1 MGLFDK
7 YSQIIERH
15 SKLED
20 FDVDPFN
27 VCVDRVISPTVG
39 IINGQQKILVGT
51 NNYLGLTFEAD
62 CIDEAVKALEAHGT
76 ATTGSRIANGTYA
89 GHVQLE
95 QDIASF
101 LNCRAAIVF
110 PTGYQANLGILAG
123 LADKSDTILLDA
135 DSHASIYDGCTLS
148 GATMIRFRHNSPADL
163 DKRLERLKDDKSNKL
178 VVIERIYSM
187 FGDRA
192 PLDEFVDVKNRHGVS
207 LLVDEAHSLGI
218 FGDCGQG
225 LAAEMGVGAD
235 VDYTVGTFS
244 KSLGTVGGF
253 GASNH
258 PLFETLRY
266 TSRPYMYTASSSPSN
281 VAAAITAL
289 KHIRTRPELRT
300 NLWQNAKMLYDSL
313 SELGYDICAPMSPII
328 AVRMPDEETAIY
340 HWNLLFEAGIYVN
353 LALPPGAPNG
363 TCLLRCSVSAKH
375 SSEQIAFIVD
385 AFAKSSAIIN
395 PKELPLAAAAQ

>member
-7 YSQIIERH
+7 YNQIIDRH

-39 IINGQQKILVGT
+39 IVNGQETILVGT
-51 NNYLGLTFEAD
+51 NNYLGLTFED
-62 CIDEAVKALEAHGT
+62 NCIDEAVQAVKEHGT
-76 ATTGSRIANGTYA
+76 ATTGSRIANGTYT

-95 QDIASF
+95 RDIASF

-123 LADKSDTILLDA
+123 LADSSDIILLDA

-148 GATMIRFRHNSPADL
+148 GATMIRFRHNSPEDL
-163 DKRLERLKDDKSNKL
+163 DKRLERLKDDNSNKL
-178 VVIERIYSM
+178 VVVESIYSM
-187 FGDRA
+187 LGDRA
-192 PLDEFVDVKNRHGVS
+192 PLDEFVEVKNKHGAS
-207 LLVDEAHSLGI
+207 LLVDEAHSLGV
-218 FGDCGQG
+218 FGNHGQG
-225 LAAEMGVGAD
+225 LAAEMGGGYE

-244 KSLGTVGGF
+244 KSLGAVGGF

-258 PLFETLRY
+258 PMFETLRY

-281 VAAAITAL
+281 VAAAATAL
-289 KHIRTRPELRT
+289 QHIRTRPELRAK
-300 NLWQNAKMLYDSL
+300 LWENAKMLYDCL
-313 SELGYDICAPMSPII
+313 FELGYEICAPMSPII
-328 AVRMPDEETAIY
+328 AVKMPDEESAIY
-340 HWNLLFEAGIYVN
+340 HWNLLFKSGVYVN

-363 TCLLRCSVSAKH
+363 TCLLRCSVSARH
-375 SSEQIAFIVD
+375 TSDQIGHIVD
-385 AFAKSSAIIN
+385 AFAKLSAITQ
-395 PKELPLAAAAQ
+395 PKEQQRAAAL

>member
-1 MGLFDK
+1 M
-7 YSQIIERH
+7 
-15 SKLED
+15 
-20 FDVDPFN
+20 
-27 VCVDRVISPTVG
+27 
-39 IINGQQKILVGT
+39 
-51 NNYLGLTFEAD
+51 
-62 CIDEAVKALEAHGT
+62 EAHGT

-178 VVIERIYSM
+178 VVIESIYSM

-192 PLDEFVDVKNRHGVS
+192 PLDEFVDVKNLHGVS

-385 AFAKSSAIIN
+385 AFSKSSAIIN
-395 PKELPLAAAAQ
+395 PKELPRASAAQ

>member
-76 ATTGSRIANGTYA
+76 ATTGSRIANGTYT

-178 VVIERIYSM
+178 VVIESIYSM

-192 PLDEFVDVKNRHGVS
+192 PLDEFVDVKNLHGVS

-340 HWNLLFEAGIYVN
+340 HWNLLFKAGIYVN

-385 AFAKSSAIIN
+385 AFSKSSAIIN
-395 PKELPLAAAAQ
+395 RKELPRASAAQ

>member
-7 YSQIIERH
+7 YKQIIGRH
-15 SKLED
+15 SKLEV

-27 VCVDRVISPTVG
+27 VCVDRVLSPTVG
-39 IINGQQKILVGT
+39 IVNGQETILVGT
-51 NNYLGLTFEAD
+51 NNYLGLTFEED
-62 CIDEAVKALEAHGT
+62 CVDQAVDALRAHGT
-76 ATTGSRIANGTYA
+76 ATTGSRIANGTYT
-89 GHVQLE
+89 GHLQLE
-95 QDIASF
+95 KDIASF
-101 LNCRAAIVF
+101 LDYRTAIVF

-163 DKRLERLKDDKSNKL
+163 DKRLERLKDDPSNKL
-178 VVIERIYSM
+178 VVVESIYSM
-187 FGDRA
+187 LGDRA
-192 PLDEFVDVKNRHGVS
+192 PLDEFVDVKNRHAVS

-218 FGDCGQG
+218 FGEHGQG
-225 LAAEMGVGAD
+225 LAAEMGVSEE

-244 KSLGTVGGF
+244 KSLGAVGGF

-258 PLFETLRY
+258 PMFDTLRY

-281 VAAAITAL
+281 VAAAIATL
-289 KHIRTRPELRT
+289 KHIRTRPELRVK
-300 NLWQNAKMLYDSL
+300 LWENAKMLYDSL

-340 HWNLLFEAGIYVN
+340 HWNLLFKAGIYVN

-363 TCLLRCSVSAKH
+363 TCLLRCSVSARH
-375 SSEQIAFIVD
+375 SSEQIRQIAD
-385 AFAKSSAIIN
+385 AFASTSEIIRQD
-395 PKELPLAAAAQ
+395 ELQQAAAAS

>member
-148 GATMIRFRHNSPADL
+148 GATMIRFRHNSPGDL

-178 VVIERIYSM
+178 VVIESIYSM

-218 FGDCGQG
+218 FGDCGRG
-225 LAAEMGVGAD
+225 LAAEMGVGAN

-300 NLWQNAKMLYDSL
+300 NLWQNAKMLHDSL

-340 HWNLLFEAGIYVN
+340 HWNMLFKAGIYVN

-363 TCLLRCSVSAKH
+363 TCLLRCSVSARH

-395 PKELPLAAAAQ
+395 PKELPRAAAAQ

>member
-7 YSQIIERH
+7 YSHIIDRH
-15 SKLED
+15 SKLDD

-27 VCVDRVISPTVG
+27 VCVERVISPTVG
-39 IINGQQKILVGT
+39 VINGQETILVGT

-62 CIDEAVKALEAHGT
+62 CVDEAVKALKEYGT

-89 GHVQLE
+89 DHVQLE
-95 QDIASF
+95 KDIASF
-101 LNCRAAIVF
+101 LNYRSAIVF

-163 DKRLERLKDDKSNKL
+163 DKRLERLKGDKSNKL
-178 VVIERIYSM
+178 VVVESIYSM

-207 LLVDEAHSLGI
+207 LLVDEAHSLGV
-218 FGDCGQG
+218 FGDHGQG
-225 LAAEMGVGAD
+225 LAAEMGVGAEI
-235 VDYTVGTFS
+235 DYTVGTFS
-244 KSLGTVGGF
+244 KSLGAVGGF

-281 VAAAITAL
+281 VAAAISAL
-289 KHIRTRPELRT
+289 RHIRTRPELRAK
-300 NLWQNAKMLYDSL
+300 LWENAEMLYNCL
-313 SELGYDICAPMSPII
+313 SDLGYDICAPMSPII
-328 AVRMPDEETAIY
+328 ALRMPDEETAIY
-340 HWNLLFEAGIYVN
+340 HWNLLFKAGIYVN
-353 LALPPGAPNG
+353 LALPPGAPNR
-363 TCLLRCSVSAKH
+363 TCLLRCSVSARH
-375 SSEQIAFIVD
+375 SSEQIGHIVD
-385 AFAKSSAIIN
+385 AFAKCSAIIS
-395 PKELPLAAAAQ
+395 PKARQQAAVAL

>member
-15 SKLED
+15 SKLEN

-178 VVIERIYSM
+178 VVIESIYSM

-340 HWNLLFEAGIYVN
+340 HWNLLFKAGIYVN

-385 AFAKSSAIIN
+385 AFSKSSAIIN
-395 PKELPLAAAAQ
+395 RKELPRASAAQ

>member
-178 VVIERIYSM
+178 VVIESIYSM

-385 AFAKSSAIIN
+385 AFSKSSAIIN

>member
-178 VVIERIYSM
+178 VVIESIYSM

-340 HWNLLFEAGIYVN
+340 HWNLLFKAGIYVN

>member
-1 MGLFDK
+1 
-7 YSQIIERH
+7 
-15 SKLED
+15 
-20 FDVDPFN
+20 
-27 VCVDRVISPTVG
+27 
-39 IINGQQKILVGT
+39 
-51 NNYLGLTFEAD
+51 
-62 CIDEAVKALEAHGT
+62 
-76 ATTGSRIANGTYA
+76 
-89 GHVQLE
+89 
-95 QDIASF
+95 
-101 LNCRAAIVF
+101 
-110 PTGYQANLGILAG
+110 
-123 LADKSDTILLDA
+123 
-135 DSHASIYDGCTLS
+135 
-148 GATMIRFRHNSPADL
+148 
-163 DKRLERLKDDKSNKL
+163 
-178 VVIERIYSM
+178 
-187 FGDRA
+187 
-192 PLDEFVDVKNRHGVS
+192 
-207 LLVDEAHSLGI
+207 
-218 FGDCGQG
+218 
-225 LAAEMGVGAD
+225 MGVGAD

-395 PKELPLAAAAQ
+395 PKELPRAAAAQ

>member
-148 GATMIRFRHNSPADL
+148 GATMIRFRHNSPGDL

-178 VVIERIYSM
+178 VVIESIYSM

-218 FGDCGQG
+218 FGDCGRG
-225 LAAEMGVGAD
+225 LAAEMGVGAN

-300 NLWQNAKMLYDSL
+300 NLWQNAKMLHDSL

-340 HWNLLFEAGIYVN
+340 HWNMLFKAGIYVN

-395 PKELPLAAAAQ
+395 PKELPRAAAAQ

>member
-39 IINGQQKILVGT
+39 IINGQRKILVGT

-89 GHVQLE
+89 DHVQLE

-163 DKRLERLKDDKSNKL
+163 DKRLKRLKDDKSNKL
-178 VVIERIYSM
+178 VVIESIYSM

-235 VDYTVGTFS
+235 IDYTVGTFS

-313 SELGYDICAPMSPII
+313 SELGYYICAPMSPII

-340 HWNLLFEAGIYVN
+340 HWNLLFKAGIYVN

-395 PKELPLAAAAQ
+395 PKEHPRAAAAQ

>member
-7 YSQIIERH
+7 YNQIIERH

-27 VCVDRVISPTVG
+27 VCVERVISPTVG
-39 IINGQQKILVGT
+39 IVNGQETILVGT
-51 NNYLGLTFEAD
+51 NNYLGLTFEPD
-62 CIDEAVKALEAHGT
+62 CIDEAVKALKEHGT

-95 QDIASF
+95 RDIASF
-101 LNCRAAIVF
+101 LGYRAAIVF

-148 GATMIRFRHNSPADL
+148 GATMIRFRHNSPEDL

-178 VVIERIYSM
+178 IVVESIYSM

-192 PLDEFVDVKNRHGVS
+192 PLDEFVDVKKRHGVS
-207 LLVDEAHSLGI
+207 LLVDEAHSLGV
-218 FGDCGQG
+218 FGENGEG
-225 LAAEMGVGAD
+225 LAAEMGLRD
-235 VDYTVGTFS
+235 EIDYTVGTFS
-244 KSLGTVGGF
+244 KSLGAVGGF

-258 PLFETLRY
+258 PMFETLRY

-281 VAAAITAL
+281 VAAAISTL
-289 KHIRTRPELRT
+289 KHIRTRPELRAK
-300 NLWQNAKMLYDSL
+300 LWRNAKMLYDSL
-313 SELGYDICAPMSPII
+313 SDLGYDICAPMSPII

-340 HWNLLFEAGIYVN
+340 HWNLLFKAGIYVN
-353 LALPPGAPNG
+353 LALPPGAPNR
-363 TCLLRCSVSAKH
+363 TCLLRCSVSARH
-375 SSEQIAFIVD
+375 SSAQIRHIVD

-395 PKELPLAAAAQ
+395 PAQNKRAAAAL

>member
-178 VVIERIYSM
+178 VVIESIYSM

-340 HWNLLFEAGIYVN
+340 HWNLLFKAGIYVN

-385 AFAKSSAIIN
+385 AFSKSSAIIN
-395 PKELPLAAAAQ
+395 RKELPRASAAQ

>member
-7 YSQIIERH
+7 YNQIIERH

-20 FDVDPFN
+20 FDFDPFN

-39 IINGQQKILVGT
+39 IINGRETILVGT
-51 NNYLGLTFEAD
+51 NNYLGLTFEAE
-62 CIDEAVKALEAHGT
+62 CIDEAVKALKVHGT
-76 ATTGSRIANGTYA
+76 ATTGSRIANGTYT

-95 QDIASF
+95 RDIASF
-101 LNCRAAIVF
+101 LNYRAAIVF

-123 LADKSDTILLDA
+123 LADRSDTILLDA

-163 DKRLERLKDDKSNKL
+163 DKRLERLKGDKSNKL
-178 VVIERIYSM
+178 VVVESIYSM

-192 PLDEFVDVKNRHGVS
+192 PLDEFVDVKKRHGAS
-207 LLVDEAHSLGI
+207 LLVDEAHSLGV
-218 FGDCGQG
+218 FGDRGQG
-225 LAAEMGVGAD
+225 LAAEMGVSAD
-235 VDYTVGTFS
+235 IDYTVGTFS

-258 PLFETLRY
+258 PMFETLRY

-281 VAAAITAL
+281 VAAAISAL
-289 KHIRTRPELRT
+289 KQIRTRPELRAK
-300 NLWQNAKMLYDSL
+300 LWKNAKMLYDSL

-340 HWNLLFEAGIYVN
+340 HWNLLFKAGIYVN

-363 TCLLRCSVSAKH
+363 TCLLRCSVSARH
-375 SSEQIAFIVD
+375 SSEQIEHIVD
-385 AFAKSSAIIN
+385 AFARSSAIIN
-395 PKELPLAAAAQ
+395 PKVPRQAAAAL